1 MPANGTA
8 RTNRGVTHSLL
19 LLLGKTYEWGND
31 AHTLS
36 ISALTLRFRCRSLAA
51 EDQRQGW
58 QEKRYRAATRAGP
71 LTVILV
77 ACTMH
82 GGETLRPLQPPR
94 PWVPVWTTRSRREI
108 SVHFLAASRTVTLCL
123 QNTRR
128 LSVTGAHLG
137 LWPRVRPDRLVSD
150 PVVVRI
156 GGQL

>member
-19 LLLGKTYEWGND
+19 LLLGETYEWGDD

-36 ISALTLRFRCRSLAA
+36 ISALTFRFRCRSLAA

-58 QEKRYRAATRAGP
+58 QEKRNRAATRAGP

-82 GGETLRPLQPPR
+82 GGGDTP
-94 PWVPVWTTRSRREI
+94 
-108 SVHFLAASRTVTLCL
+108 AAPAATALGPCL
-123 QNTRR
+123 DNA
-128 LSVTGAHLG
+128 VA
-137 LWPRVRPDRLVSD
+137 P
-150 PVVVRI
+150 
-156 GGQL
+156 